1 VHGLGL
7 HFGPAGQRLQQWLA
21 QGQAQGQVAPGTD
34 LAAASAL
41 LVGMVQG
48 LVMQSVL
55 AGNAQLLRTQ
65 APAVFAL
72 YRRAIAASPA
82 LPYPPDGEP
91 T

>member
-1 VHGLGL
+1 MTEAPLV
-7 HFGPAGQRLQQWLA
+7 
-21 QGQAQGQVAPGTD
+21 VPGTED
-34 LAAASAL
+34 SRRKRLGRWALAVAIAL

-82 LPYPPDGEP
+82 LPCPPDGEP